1 MVQAGSPNPQMALSN
16 LPSDHSVLCREV
28 RLEFM
33 HIVLKSHAH
42 HNSMSNNMSPLTR
55 RRKAID
61 GLSVVVLVVAVVI
74 VMAFFG
80 WFGLHL

>member
-1 MVQAGSPNPQMALSN
+1 
-16 LPSDHSVLCREV
+16 
-28 RLEFM
+28 
-33 HIVLKSHAH
+33 
-42 HNSMSNNMSPLTR
+42 MSNDTSLLTR

-61 GLSVVVLVVAVVI
+61 GLSLVVLVVAVIV